1 MKLLFALLAFVLG
14 TGLAG
19 AQGTLVYDQQSTGS
33 VDGALNLN
41 RTPFGQSFTPTL
53 DSIDFLQLQ
62 LNDGTTASTVAINI
76 RSGSIT
82 GTLLGTST
90 PTTLQSLSGG
100 TYNFLFSNP
109 ISLTPGTKYYFEPV
123 VVSGGFATTEI
134 TFIDYAGGDLIY
146 DGAVQRGDM
155 WFREGVGSI
164 PEPSSM
170 GLLFVGVGALLWRRR
185 KRFVI

>member
-1 MKLLFALLAFVLG
+1 MKLLFASLAFALG
-14 TGLAG
+14 IGLAN
-19 AQGTLVYDQQSTGS
+19 AQGTLVFDQQSTGS

-53 DSIDFLQLQ
+53 DSIDFLELQ

-82 GTLLGTST
+82 GTLLGTSL

-100 TYNFLFSNP
+100 TYDFFFSNP
-109 ISLTPGTKYYFEPV
+109 VSLTPGTKYYFEPV
-123 VVSGGFATTEI
+123 VVSGGFATTET

-155 WFREGVGSI
+155 WFREGVGSV
-164 PEPSSM
+164 PEPSSVE
-170 GLLFVGVGALLWRRR
+170 LLLIGGGALLWRRR
-185 KRFVI
+185 KGIVL